1 MSMLLGWHLSG
12 WGYSKT
18 IATIMHAREKS
29 CGFFPNPVES
39 GERLL
44 RFWSTSSF
52 AVNASSTKNPAFLEP
67 DRLLPLQ
74 SSFLFRFLFGI
85 CSDVH
90 QYGQWFPEWSC
101 DFWRTP
107 KFTSGSS
114 MWQGLQLELHG
125 GVRDRSA
132 LERQQNPQWNFRQSG
147 DLQYSSPWGV
157 RRRTWERGDP
167 EPWGASCL
175 WKSSL
180 K

>member
-18 IATIMHAREKS
+18 IAILMHAREKS
-29 CGFFPNPVES
+29 CGFFPNSAES
-39 GERLL
+39 GERSL

-52 AVNASSTKNPAFLEP
+52 AVNASSAKNPAFLES

-74 SSFLFRFLFGI
+74 SSFLFYFLFGI

-101 DFWRTP
+101 DFWRIP

-114 MWQGLQLELHG
+114 MWQGLYLELHG
-125 GVRDRSA
+125 VRGSPHVL
-132 LERQQNPQWNFRQSG
+132 LE
-147 DLQYSSPWGV
+147 V
-157 RRRTWERGDP
+157 AIRTRGDR
-167 EPWGASCL
+167 CL
-175 WKSSL
+175 RNNCL
-180 K
+180 PQVF